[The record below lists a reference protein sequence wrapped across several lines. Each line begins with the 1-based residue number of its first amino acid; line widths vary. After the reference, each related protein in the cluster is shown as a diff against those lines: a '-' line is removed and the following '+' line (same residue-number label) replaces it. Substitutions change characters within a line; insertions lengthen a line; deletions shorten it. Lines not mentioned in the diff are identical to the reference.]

1 MLIYKIFSTFS
12 SRPILFFTSF
22 FFWSSAFYVYALVLF
37 YADYRVPHEVLA
49 AHSDRLAITLWYFD
63 GAERERAQQRGTAA
77 AAATD
82 AAEAAAIA
90 GEIERFEARFGAADE
105 VRRVVADPESEI
117 M

>member
-1 MLIYKIFSTFS
+1 MPPVAAVEPLTD
-12 SRPILFFTSF
+12 R
-22 FFWSSAFYVYALVLF
+22 LVLF

-105 VRRVVADPESEI
+105 VRRGVADPESEI